1 MTFFTKTL
9 FGRTVLVLL
18 LTVLFT
24 QLATTFVVQQF
35 YVRPLLEHAID
46 DRANHIQTI
55 YTTLNLLS
63 SSQRALFIRDFED
76 SEGAR
81 ILSLAPEGKLSR
93 PNQGGRLAYLEARL
107 HHLISPSVRVLTT
120 DGSEAP
126 AVWILLKTTN
136 GDYWYVTQRQRFDAG
151 FPVKWGLLLALL
163 ILVTVMGVYWGVRR
177 INKPLR
183 VLTDAAQSIA
193 LGHTPALI
201 SETQGPQEIRA
212 LSNAFSSMQ
221 RALNA
226 FETNRAIMLAGV
238 SHDLRT
244 PLSRMR
250 LALEMMVCTDQK
262 TLELMVQDL
271 EEIDRIIDQFLDF
284 ARNEPENWLTTGNLN
299 EVLRVCHE
307 RFLNRHYP
315 VSLVLEETPD
325 IALNERAMERVIS
338 NLVENSLRYGAA
350 PIEILL
356 TRQPRGLRLCILD
369 RGPGIP
375 VQEVGRLMQPF
386 TRRESARSGHPGSG
400 LGLAIV
406 DRIIRMHHGRFELLP
421 REGGGL
427 VARIELPLLPQD
439 SPPAGQS

>member
-63 SSQRALFIRDFED
+63 STQRAVFIRDFED

-81 ILSLAPEGKLSR
+81 ILSLAPVGKLSQPTR
-93 PNQGGRLAYLEARL
+93 GGRLAYLESRL
-107 HHLISPSVRVLTT
+107 HHLISPTVRVLTT
-120 DGSEAP
+120 DGSDAP
-126 AVWILLKTTN
+126 AVWILLKTNN
-136 GDYWYVTQRQRFDAG
+136 GDYWYVTQRQRFDSG

-163 ILVTVMGVYWGVRR
+163 IMVTVMGVYWGVRR

-193 LGHTPALI
+193 QGHTPDLI
-201 SETQGPQEIRA
+201 SETEGPQEIRA

-226 FETNRAIMLAGV
+226 FETNRTIMLAGV

-271 EEIDRIIDQFLDF
+271 EEIDRIINQFLDF
-284 ARNEPENWLTTGNLN
+284 ARNEPENWLVPGNLN
-299 EVLRVCHE
+299 EVIRVCHE
-307 RFLNRHYP
+307 RFVNRNYP
-315 VSLVLEETPD
+315 VALLLEETPD
-325 IALNERAMERVIS
+325 IALNERAMERVIT
-338 NLVENSLRYGAA
+338 NLVENSLRYGAP
-350 PIEILL
+350 PIEISL
-356 TRQPRGLRLCILD
+356 TRQPGCLRLCILD
-369 RGPGIP
+369 RGAGIP

-406 DRIIRMHHGRFELLP
+406 DRIIRMHHGRFDLLP
-421 REGGGL
+421 RAGGGL
-427 VARIELPLLPQD
+427 EARIELPISLQASSLKTQ
-439 SPPAGQS
+439 A

>member
-63 SSQRALFIRDFED
+63 STQRELFIRDFED

-81 ILSLAPEGKLSR
+81 ILSLAPVGKLSPPTR
-93 PNQGGRLAYLEARL
+93 GGRLAYLESRL
-107 HHLISPSVRVLTT
+107 HHVISPNIRVLTT
-120 DGSEAP
+120 DGSESP
-126 AVWILLKTTN
+126 AVWILLTTN
-136 GDYWYVTQRQRFDAG
+136 NGNYWYVTQRQRFDAG

-163 ILVTVMGVYWGVRR
+163 ILVTVIGVYWGVRR
-177 INKPLR
+177 INKPLHI
-183 VLTDAAQSIA
+183 LTDAAQSIA
-193 LGHTPALI
+193 LGHTPELI
-201 SETQGPQEIRA
+201 SGTEGPQEIRA
-212 LSNAFSSMQ
+212 LSKAFSSMQ
-221 RALNA
+221 RALKA
-226 FETNRAIMLAGV
+226 FETNRTIMLAGV

-244 PLSRMR
+244 PLSRLR
-250 LALEMMVCTDQK
+250 LALEMMTSTDHK

-271 EEIDRIIDQFLDF
+271 EEVDRIIHQFLDF
-284 ARNEPENWLTTGNLN
+284 ARNEPENWLAPGTLN
-299 EVLRVCHE
+299 EVVRVCHD
-307 RFLNRHYP
+307 RFLNRNYP
-315 VSLVLEETPD
+315 VTLYLEETPE
-325 IALNERAMERVIS
+325 IILNERAMERVIT
-338 NLVENSLRYGAA
+338 NLVENSLRYGAP
-350 PIEILL
+350 PIEIHL
-356 TRQPRGLRLCILD
+356 TRQPEWLRLSILD
-369 RGPGIP
+369 RGTGIP
-375 VQEVGRLMQPF
+375 THEVERLIQPF

-406 DRIIRMHHGRFELLP
+406 DRIVRMHHGRFDLLP

-427 VARIELPLLPQD
+427 EARIHLPIPPQEA
-439 SPPAGQS
+439 PQSTRN